1 MTYMEGFRGDRSR
14 KPGSRELRGHW
25 EGRRWRQQF
34 VQGGKT
40 AHGRR
45 GRRGAVSVFIFQ
57 EKELFLL
64 KWQDRAK
71 VPTERCTYSDVVTEA
86 IE

>member
-1 MTYMEGFRGDRSR
+1 M
-14 KPGSRELRGHW
+14 
-25 EGRRWRQQF
+25 
-34 VQGGKT
+34 QGGKT

-57 EKELFLL
+57 EEELFLL